1 MKRILLKRILVKRV
15 AWGGASI
22 TLALVILV
30 AAAFWLTTTATGFLW
45 LAKQATPLS
54 NGRLVLEGVEGHLGA
69 SVHIRKLIYT
79 SDLQRITLQQ
89 VRLDWKPRSLW
100 YRLVEIE
107 LLAAQHVRV
116 DILKR
121 DLTPQTYPE
130 SLRLPLEI
138 RVVAW
143 DVRQLDLVD
152 NGQMRSFTSLHG
164 EVDGRGDRFGLTA
177 AANTPWAEV
186 VGQFGIN
193 KDAPFKVQGSFTA
206 HRSLPVPVK
215 AQLEL
220 SGELAA
226 FDFKLNALAEGMSMM
241 AAGKLA
247 LYAPVRLPRLVL
259 SGQGI
264 DPRKFSAD
272 APHADLA
279 FSGMFEGQSGE
290 RLLGTFSLAN
300 PQAGRLDQGRLPLA
314 NLTGAV
320 VGDSVNADFS
330 ALEIDLGDAG
340 RFSGDGQWRNGQL
353 AVNLNSARLN
363 LAGIHRD
370 LYPTRLQSALRL
382 AGNAQRQ
389 TLTADV
395 AETWGQGSFT
405 LSLADAILRLQ
416 DADFSGQAGRLKAKG
431 SMKLDASRVFEA
443 TFDATQINPAR
454 FGKYPRAKLN
464 ARGEVSGAL
473 LPALRLQTQ
482 FTLPPGELEGRPVKG
497 KGKLHYA
504 NGHLTDTDLDL
515 DLAGN
520 RAVLKGALG
529 GKGDRMVWDINAPAL
544 ARLNLGLAG
553 RLKSTGSISGE
564 FRQPQIDV
572 QLNASG
578 LRLPN
583 NMAADSV
590 DLKLQLQAAL
600 TGVFN
605 GQLDARGIR
614 VSEQRITTA
623 RASIQGRRNAH
634 TLLLDARLADWHG
647 VVSLA
652 GGLDKNQVWR
662 GQLNQATVQGAWP
675 LQLSA
680 PASLVLS
687 RDQQQVSNLSFT
699 LAGGK
704 VNNVQFNRQGTQM
717 STRGA
722 ISNLPL
728 APLLG
733 LLEAPPPLTTD
744 LRMKGDWDLRLGDT
758 LEGEA
763 HFVRQAGDV
772 KLKEPAMS
780 LGLTTLGLDLK
791 AAASR
796 VTARLDV
803 TTREAGTLR
812 AEASA
817 KLGRDGAVLTL
828 PRSAPLTWTAAL
840 DVPDLRLLKPFIPI
854 GFRLDARLAAQLAGS
869 GSLAAPR
876 IDGQI
881 DASRIRFT
889 LPEEGVSIT
898 DGTLKLILADDRV
911 KVQQGELKGSGGRI
925 VVSGEAQLKNPQAGL
940 TLTFEKFTAI
950 SRSDRQVTVS
960 GVTRLNLDLKRLE
973 LTGELIADRARL
985 EMPEASKPVLSSD
998 VVVVG
1003 QPPRGKPAS
1012 QRFPMALDLTLKL
1025 GNDFLFKGAGL
1036 DARLGGQLRVFTLN
1050 QRLRGEGTIRVVEG
1064 RYAAYAQRLNIE
1076 RGVLRFVGPI
1086 DNPGLDVLA
1095 VRKTSN
1101 VKAGVQVGGSVQR
1114 PVVKLYS
1121 DPAMPDTEKLAW
1133 LVLGRGLENS
1143 GQQEFVLMQVAAAAL
1158 LSQAESVN
1166 FQSKLADTLGID
1178 SFDVRAGEGAT
1189 LSSSVISVGKRLS
1202 TRATLS
1208 YEQSLDGLSQVVKV
1222 LYQLSPNVRLEVQA
1236 GQQSSFD
1243 ALYTREYD

>member
-1 MKRILLKRILVKRV
+1 MKRILLKRI
-15 AWGGASI
+15 AWGGAWI
-22 TLALVILV
+22 TLVLAILV
-30 AAAFWLTTTATGFLW
+30 AAFLWLTTTATGFLW

-69 SVHIRKLIYT
+69 SVHIKKLIYK

-100 YRLVEIE
+100 RRLVEVE

-116 DILKR
+116 EVLKK
-121 DLTPQTYPE
+121 DLTPLTYPA

-143 DVRQLDLVD
+143 DVGQLELVD
-152 NGQMRSFTSLHG
+152 EGQTQSFNALHG
-164 EVDGRGDRFGLTA
+164 KVDGRGDRFDLTA

-186 VGQFGIN
+186 AGRFGIN

-206 HRSLPVPVK
+206 HRKSPVPVE

-226 FDFKLNALAEGMSMM
+226 LDFKLDALAEDMSLM

-247 LYAPVRLPRLVL
+247 FFAPARLPRLVL

-264 DPRKFSAD
+264 DPRKFSAN

-279 FSGMFEGQSGE
+279 FSGVFEGQPGE
-290 RLLGTFSLAN
+290 RLLGTFSLHN
-300 PQAGRLDQGRLPLA
+300 QQAGRLDQDRLPLA

-330 ALEIDLGDAG
+330 ALEIDLGDVG
-340 RFSGDGQWRNGQL
+340 RFSGDGQWRDGQL
-353 AVNLNSARLN
+353 AVKLNSPRLN

-370 LYPTRLQSALRL
+370 LYPTRIQTALRL
-382 AGNAQRQ
+382 AGDAQRQ

-405 LSLADAILRLQ
+405 LSLADAVLRLQ
-416 DADFSGQAGRLKAKG
+416 DAAFSGQAGRLTAKG
-431 SMKLDASRVFEA
+431 SVKLDATRAFEA

-497 KGKLHYA
+497 QGKLRYT
-504 NGHLTDTDLDL
+504 NNYLTDTDINL

-529 GKGDRMVWDINAPAL
+529 GKGDRLLWDINAPAL

-553 RLKSTGSISGE
+553 RLTSTGSISGE
-564 FRQPQIDV
+564 AGQPQIDA
-572 QLNASG
+572 QLNAIG
-578 LRLPN
+578 LRLPGGI
-583 NMAADSV
+583 AADSV

-600 TGVFN
+600 TGVFK

-614 VSEQRITTA
+614 IAAQRITTA
-623 RASIQGRRNAH
+623 RASIQGHRDAH
-634 TLLLDARLADWHG
+634 TLSIDARLADWHG
-647 VVSLA
+647 VASLA
-652 GGLDKNQVWR
+652 GGLDASQTWR
-662 GQLNQATVQGAWP
+662 GQLNQATVQGTWP
-675 LQLSA
+675 MQLSA
-680 PASLVLS
+680 PAGLVLS

-704 VNNVQFNRQGTQM
+704 VSNVQFNRQGTQM

-733 LLEAPPPLTTD
+733 LLETPPPLTTD
-744 LRMKGDWDLRLGDT
+744 LRMNGDWNLRLGDT

-763 HFVRQAGDV
+763 HLVRQAGDV
-772 KLKEPAMS
+772 RFKDPGVN

-791 AAASR
+791 AVASQ
-796 VTARLDV
+796 VTARLDA
-803 TTREAGTLR
+803 TTREAGKLR

-817 KLGRDGAVLTL
+817 KLVRDGAGLSL
-828 PRSAPLTWTAAL
+828 PRTAPLTWTAAL
-840 DVPDLRLLKPFIPI
+840 DVPDLRLFKPFIPI
-854 GFRLDARLAAQLAGS
+854 GIRLDARLAAQLSGS

-898 DGTLKLILADDRV
+898 DGTLKLVLADDRV
-911 KVQQGELKGSGGRI
+911 KVQQGELKGLGGRI
-925 VVSGEAQLKNPQAGL
+925 VVSGEAQLKNPKAGL
-940 TLTFEKFTAI
+940 TLTFEKFTAT

-960 GVTRLNLDLKRLE
+960 GVTRLNLDSKRLE

-985 EMPEASKPVLSSD
+985 EMPAASKPVLSSD
-998 VVVVG
+998 VVIVG
-1003 QPPRGKPAS
+1003 QPPRDKPAS

-1050 QRLRGEGTIRVVEG
+1050 RNLRGEGTIRVVAG
-1064 RYAAYAQRLNIE
+1064 RYAAYAQTLNIE

-1086 DNPGLDVLA
+1086 DDPGLDVLA

-1101 VKAGVQVGGSVQR
+1101 VKAGVQVGGTVQR

-1133 LVLGRGLENS
+1133 LVLGHGLENS

-1158 LSQAESVN
+1158 LSQAESVS

-1178 SFDVRAGEGAT
+1178 SFDVRAGEGTA

-1202 TRATLS
+1202 ERATLS

-1243 ALYTREYD
+1243 AFYTREYD